1 MVVRKPRPGPLTPGD
16 WARAAL
22 DAIARGGIAAVAVE
36 SVAADLGATKGSF
49 YWHFKNRDA
58 LIRAALDMWEQSRTE
73 SVIEELD
80 HEPDPA
86 ERLRKLLEAA
96 FERSPADRAEI
107 ALLANPGHPAATAA
121 VRRVAQRRI
130 TYIAEQLQKL
140 GYDRGEAQDRAVV
153 LYYIY
158 AGYLQMAHLAP
169 DAVGDDARQRQVRL
183 ILGTLV
189 ARPGRR
195 WGRRLL
201 TRRGRRPRSPGH
213 HGAAGA
219 RAAPSP
225 GATPARRPRPAAPV
239 PGDRR
244 SW

>member
-1 MVVRKPRPGPLTPGD
+1 MVVRKPHSGPLTPGD

-22 DAIARGGIAAVAVE
+22 AAIAQGGIAAVAVE

-58 LIRAALDMWEQSRTE
+58 LIQAALDMWQQSRTE
-73 SVIEELD
+73 SVIEELN

-96 FERSPADRAEI
+96 FERVPADRAEI

-130 TYIAEQLQKL
+130 TYIAEQLENL
-140 GYDRGEAQDRAVV
+140 GWDQGEAQDRAVV
-153 LYYIY
+153 MYYTY
-158 AGYLQMAHLAP
+158 VGYLQMAHVAP
-169 DAVGDDARQRQVRL
+169 DVVGDDTRQRHVHL

-189 ARPGRR
+189 AGRLPAVQNGPG
-195 WGRRLL
+195 
-201 TRRGRRPRSPGH
+201 
-213 HGAAGA
+213 
-219 RAAPSP
+219 
-225 GATPARRPRPAAPV
+225 
-239 PGDRR
+239 
-244 SW
+244 

>member
-1 MVVRKPRPGPLTPGD
+1 MVMRKPHPGPLTPGD

-22 DAIARGGIAAVAVE
+22 AAIARGGIAAVAVE

-58 LIRAALDMWEQSRTE
+58 LIQAALDMWEQSRTE

-96 FERSPADRAEI
+96 FERVPADRAEI

-130 TYIAEQLQKL
+130 TYIAEQLEKL
-140 GYDRGEAQDRAVV
+140 GWHYGEAQDRAVV
-153 LYYIY
+153 LYYTY
-158 AGYLQMAHLAP
+158 VGYLQMAHVAP
-169 DAVGDDARQRQVRL
+169 EVVGDDTRQRHVHL

-189 ARPGRR
+189 AGPLPAVQTGPG
-195 WGRRLL
+195 
-201 TRRGRRPRSPGH
+201 
-213 HGAAGA
+213 
-219 RAAPSP
+219 
-225 GATPARRPRPAAPV
+225 
-239 PGDRR
+239 
-244 SW
+244 